1 MVWKYAIHFQNMTHM
16 WILTP
21 KLNRNLEK
29 KITVTNEIKFVDGS
43 EKKNWNEVVK
53 SDIV

>member
-1 MVWKYAIHFQNMTHM
+1 M

-43 EKKNWNEVVK
+43 EKKKLKRSCKIRYSLRTDN
-53 SDIV
+53 IL